1 MSKLIIANWKS
12 NKSQEAARSW
22 CEHFLQTCLP
32 AQQGVVIAPP
42 LSLLEVVKKALAAA
56 PSLQLGAQDVS
67 PFAQGAYTG
76 AVSADQLSDLGV
88 TYVIVGHSERRR
100 YFHETSEDVAQKVT
114 QAIQA
119 GLTPIICV
127 DAPYIQEQLTKIGP
141 AELEKSVVAYEP
153 LASIGSGNRADVGSV
168 SAVVA
173 QIHAFSPTSGVLY
186 GGSVDSESVNEYCIV
201 TDGVLVGSAS
211 LDAHEFSRLVAAV
224 Y

>member
-22 CEHFLQTCLP
+22 CEHFLQAYSP

-42 LSLLEVVKKALAAA
+42 FTLLEVVKKALTTA
-56 PSLQLGAQDVS
+56 PSIQLGAQDVS

-76 AVSADQLSDLGV
+76 AVSADQLLDAGV
-88 TYVIVGHSERRR
+88 AYVIVGHSERRR
-100 YFHETSEDVAQKVT
+100 YFHETSENVSQKVV
-114 QAIQA
+114 QALQV
-119 GLTPIICV
+119 GLVPIICV
-127 DAPYIQEQLTKIGP
+127 DAPYLQEQLAKISP

-153 LASIGSGNRADVGSV
+153 LASIGSGNRADLGTV

-173 QIHAFSPTSGVLY
+173 QIRAFSPTIRVLY
-186 GGSVDSESVNEYCIV
+186 GGSVDSSSVNEYCIV

-211 LDAHEFSRLVAAV
+211 LDAREFSQLVAAV